1 MVRARPS
8 QNHGEEIHMVLY
20 KQTLLDLEELLFLI
34 QRTYLNKQEVFRC

>member
-1 MVRARPS
+1 
-8 QNHGEEIHMVLY
+8 MVLY